1 MIRWMVVVMTTLWL
15 SGCAGMR
22 VDRLA
27 APGAAAQS
35 KVLRQAAQ
43 VAAMPP
49 AQQQIVCTEA
59 QMRLQDKN
67 TNDVRLALAAMGVAV
82 PGCLSPDDVQGLL
95 KPLPDSSLAAY
106 LRAIADRQAAEREA
120 FTQTQDKV
128 TSLEAKLKALTRIE
142 QQLNQVKDRE
152 LQDQGQGK
160 AAPR

>member
-1 MIRWMVVVMTTLWL
+1 MIRWMVVVMAALWL
-15 SGCAGMR
+15 SGCANMR
-22 VDRLA
+22 AERLT
-27 APGAAAQS
+27 APIATAENT
-35 KVLRQAAQ
+35 VLRQAAQ

-59 QMRLQDKN
+59 QTRLQDKN
-67 TNDVRLALAAMGVAV
+67 TNDVRLTLAAMGAAV
-82 PGCLSPDDVQGLL
+82 PGCLSPGDVQGLL
-95 KPLPDSSLAAY
+95 KPLPDSPLAAY

-120 FTQTQDKV
+120 FTQTLDKV

>member
-49 AQQQIVCTEA
+49 AQQQVVCAEA
-59 QMRLQDKN
+59 QTRLQDKN
-67 TNDVRLALAAMGVAV
+67 TVDVRLTLAAIGVAV
-82 PGCLSPDDVQGLL
+82 PGCLPPDDVQGLL
-95 KPLPDSSLAAY
+95 KQLPNSPLAAY
-106 LRAIADRQAAEREA
+106 LRAIADRQSAEHEA
-120 FTQTQDKV
+120 FAQALDKV
-128 TSLEAKLKALTRIE
+128 SSLEAKLKALTRIE

-160 AAPR
+160 TAPR